1 MVHGSLLLCTTIGVK
16 VRKMSVSTEKEFFK
30 GKRPWSKIKDQILS
44 KYMRPYLLKVSKL
57 GKPII
62 LIDAFAGPGKFEDGS
77 AGSPLILC
85 QAAQKHLKNQEYLT
99 IFVNQEATHH
109 EKLSYVLSSFD
120 NVITIFG
127 NAEKFLAKVQNILKD
142 HTVFLYL
149 DPFGLKG
156 CELSSVI
163 KPFLQRNQAYSTEIV
178 VNLSIQTVHRFAA
191 HKAVYKGKS
200 NDPLIRSRHAQ
211 LTKALGGDYWKNI
224 LLSNNPKTPE
234 EKAEEIMAR
243 YRKNILNLGSKE
255 AFSGYCPVREKESSA
270 IKYYVTFYSRHEDA
284 MILMNDIMCD
294 TYNCQMHESWKHG
307 TLFENLDWREFRS
320 SQQLEEIILET
331 LYKTPCESRRN
342 LWVKIV
348 KRNFMRFTRTEYK
361 KIVKKLK
368 DENKIN
374 FVDIRGTGK
383 LNDDSKLYIP
393 D

>member
-1 MVHGSLLLCTTIGVK
+1 MP
-16 VRKMSVSTEKEFFK
+16 VSTEKEFFK

-44 KYMRPYLLKVSKL
+44 KYMPPYLRKVAKL

-62 LIDAFAGPGKFEDGS
+62 LIDAFAGPGKFEDET

-85 QAAQKHLKNQEYLT
+85 QAARNHLENLEYQT

-109 EKLSYVLSSFD
+109 EKLSHVLSSFN
-120 NVITIFG
+120 NVTTIFG
-127 NAEKFLAKVQNILKD
+127 NAEKFLTKIQSILKD

-178 VNLSIQTVHRFAA
+178 VNISIQTVHRFAA
-191 HKAVYKGKS
+191 RKAVYKGKA
-200 NDPLIRSRHAQ
+200 NDPLILDRHKQ
-211 LTKALGGDYWKNI
+211 LTKALGGDYWKDV
-224 LLSNNPKTPE
+224 LLSNNPKTSE

-243 YRKNILNLGSKE
+243 YRKNILKLGKTE

-270 IKYYVTFYSRHEDA
+270 IKYYVTFYSRHKDA

-294 TYNCQMHESWKHG
+294 AYNYQMHESWKPR
-307 TLFENLDWREFRS
+307 TLFENLSWGEFRGS
-320 SQQLEEIILET
+320 PQQLKEIILEA
-331 LYKTPCESRRN
+331 LYKTPCENRKN

-348 KRNFMRFTRTEYK
+348 KENFMRFTEKEYR
-361 KIVKKLK
+361 KIVKKLEK
-368 DENKIN
+368 EKKIS
-374 FVDIRGTGK
+374 FVDVRKTGK
-383 LNDDSKLYIP
+383 LNDDSRLYIP